1 MGIHSFIMYFFCPK
15 QHSMRPF
22 NIIVAEDDN
31 WYAEYINHHLLL
43 ETKHNITRVS
53 SAAEI
58 FKLLKTKPDLITL
71 DYNLPDMK
79 GDETLKRIKNESKE
93 RTICDF
99 IAGMTDR
106 FAINLYNKIK

>member
-1 MGIHSFIMYFFCPK
+1 MYGHTQFYYVFFCLK

-31 WYAEYINHHLLL
+31 WYAEYINYHLLL

-53 SAAEI
+53 SAAEL

-71 DYNLPDMK
+71 RYSSACPILCFNLPGNLSDIF
-79 GDETLKRIKNESKE
+79 LKKFLKPIYFFPDNN
-93 RTICDF
+93 
-99 IAGMTDR
+99 
-106 FAINLYNKIK
+106 FAR